1 MAYFNELPK
10 DARNNPIFQR
20 YLQLLG
26 TDPFIQQIEESS
38 LDQALMLDVCRGRL
52 HRMAFAFNI
61 ESPHML
67 VKAHTTI
74 SAFEWAFRNLIH
86 IIVSN
91 PDLPDAVFNGELGK
105 VNKHL
110 RAAKQSLANAQSA
123 LNRTSSRSNLDAYNH
138 LNDCTIFF
146 ENALGHWKP
155 KETYKNVLLR
165 IPERREMTISEC
177 RYELAQMHRY
187 FAKNSYLD
195 MKDGFIRLEASL
207 RQNIILCV
215 LDADV
220 FQKEGILPHLRTAK
234 IYLNL
239 ALDEIDPL
247 KQPKQSQRRSD
258 ERLIDYFTRCE
269 GCLYLALTQWKDP

>member
-1 MAYFNELPK
+1 
-10 DARNNPIFQR
+10 
-20 YLQLLG
+20 
-26 TDPFIQQIEESS
+26 
-38 LDQALMLDVCRGRL
+38 
-52 HRMAFAFNI
+52 
-61 ESPHML
+61 
-67 VKAHTTI
+67 
-74 SAFEWAFRNLIH
+74 
-86 IIVSN
+86 
-91 PDLPDAVFNGELGK
+91 
-105 VNKHL
+105 
-110 RAAKQSLANAQSA
+110 
-123 LNRTSSRSNLDAYNH
+123 
-138 LNDCTIFF
+138 
-146 ENALGHWKP
+146 
-155 KETYKNVLLR
+155 
-165 IPERREMTISEC
+165 
-177 RYELAQMHRY
+177 
-187 FAKNSYLD
+187 